1 MDEGSEGPTRAEVLH
16 LAGHGA
22 QGRLGCWAGK
32 PFLKRLSQV
41 READLG
47 RDGSEGLGD
56 LLPVRRSFGPEILP
70 LGRWR
75 PGSDRVTG
83 RDRFAEIRLGQP
95 YLTLAFR
102 DGVDKNT
109 AGLARWHVFTGR
121 ADSRSAAVR
130 VTHETPQAHRKDRR
144 CDTDNSLGASG
155 RACAIMIG
163 MNSRFL
169 GIAELVEAPSVAVV
183 VDVMRAFTVAAWAF
197 AQGAEKIVL
206 AESLDDALA
215 LKARH
220 PDWVALKDGPPAPGF
235 DAVNSPGLLRSIDL
249 GGRTVVQKTTA
260 GTVGA
265 LAVKEASLVLCASF
279 VVAEATARRLRTS
292 KSDSV
297 TFVVTGE
304 DGQAD
309 EDLACAQYI
318 ARRVAEA
325 GTDAAEFLHRAAESR
340 AAAELAEGVRQ
351 GVHPDDVALCL
362 ELDRFPFAM
371 VAALEDSLMVLR
383 PCAEASL
390 TDEAS
395 I

>member
-1 MDEGSEGPTRAEVLH
+1 
-16 LAGHGA
+16 
-22 QGRLGCWAGK
+22 
-32 PFLKRLSQV
+32 
-41 READLG
+41 
-47 RDGSEGLGD
+47 
-56 LLPVRRSFGPEILP
+56 
-70 LGRWR
+70 
-75 PGSDRVTG
+75 
-83 RDRFAEIRLGQP
+83 
-95 YLTLAFR
+95 
-102 DGVDKNT
+102 
-109 AGLARWHVFTGR
+109 
-121 ADSRSAAVR
+121 
-130 VTHETPQAHRKDRR
+130 
-144 CDTDNSLGASG
+144 
-155 RACAIMIG
+155 
-163 MNSRFL
+163 MNARFL
-169 GIAELVEAPSVAVV
+169 GITDLVEAPSVAVV

-206 AESLDDALA
+206 AESLDEALA
-215 LKARH
+215 LKAGD

-235 DAVNSPGLLRSIDL
+235 DTVNSPGLMRSVDL

-279 VVAEATARRLRTS
+279 VVAEATARLLRTN

-318 ARRVAEA
+318 ARRATEA
-325 GTDAAEFLHRAAESR
+325 GTDAAEFLRRAGESR
-340 AAAELAEGVRQ
+340 AAAELTEGVRQ

-371 VAALEDSLMVLR
+371 VATLEDSLMVLR
-383 PCAEASL
+383 AAAVSSL

>member
-1 MDEGSEGPTRAEVLH
+1 
-16 LAGHGA
+16 
-22 QGRLGCWAGK
+22 
-32 PFLKRLSQV
+32 
-41 READLG
+41 
-47 RDGSEGLGD
+47 
-56 LLPVRRSFGPEILP
+56 
-70 LGRWR
+70 
-75 PGSDRVTG
+75 
-83 RDRFAEIRLGQP
+83 
-95 YLTLAFR
+95 
-102 DGVDKNT
+102 
-109 AGLARWHVFTGR
+109 
-121 ADSRSAAVR
+121 
-130 VTHETPQAHRKDRR
+130 
-144 CDTDNSLGASG
+144 
-155 RACAIMIG
+155 
-163 MNSRFL
+163 MNARFL
-169 GIAELVEAPSVAVV
+169 GITELDEAPSVAVV

-206 AESLDDALA
+206 AESLDEALA

-235 DAVNSPGLLRSIDL
+235 DTVNSPGLMRSIDL

-279 VVAEATARRLRTS
+279 VVAEATARLLRTN

-318 ARRVAEA
+318 ARRATEA
-325 GTDAAEFLHRAAESR
+325 ATDATGFLRCAGESR

-351 GVHPDDVALCL
+351 GVHSDDVELCL

-371 VAALEDSLMVLR
+371 VATLDESLMVLR
-383 PCAEASL
+383 AAAVSSL